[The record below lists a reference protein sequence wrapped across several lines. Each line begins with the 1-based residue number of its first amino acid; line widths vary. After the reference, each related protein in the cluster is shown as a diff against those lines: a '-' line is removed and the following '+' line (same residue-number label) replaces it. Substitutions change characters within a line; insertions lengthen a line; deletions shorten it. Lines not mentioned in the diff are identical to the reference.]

1 MRNLIL
7 IVLFAVLSLVVA
19 QQPSKKVKL
28 FSLQSRDVNENW
40 LSFKSDYG
48 RLYSNQ
54 TFESRRY
61 LFRF

>member
-1 MRNLIL
+1 MRNFIL